1 MRMLLPMHDRSG
13 GERPGD
19 EHSDLFIVATIYLF
33 VLVATIVVLVFQQAS
48 WAAGSIMEISGQVDQ
63 RRRTDLIRSF
73 LT

>member
-1 MRMLLPMHDRSG
+1 MLAGKWNADVSADANRSG

-48 WAAGSIMEISGQVDQ
+48 WAAGLDHGD
-63 RRRTDLIRSF
+63 
-73 LT
+73 

>member
-1 MRMLLPMHDRSG
+1 MRMFLPMHDRSG

-48 WAAGSIMEISGQVDQ
+48 WAAGLDHGD
-63 RRRTDLIRSF
+63 
-73 LT
+73 

>member
-1 MRMLLPMHDRSG
+1 MRMFLPMHDRSG

-48 WAAGSIMEISGQVDQ
+48 WAAGLDHGDWAARSINEDGQA
-63 RRRTDLIRSF
+63 
-73 LT
+73 